1 MKPFGNLNTEYR
13 RPFTRP
19 QQQCVINCLG
29 GVVGC
34 ALMAT
39 RTINASVYTYKRVVS
54 EARKQLAMGSEIE
67 ALIEAAGNLRDL
79 DPESPLVWALEE
91 RLRRASLIS
100 FMAIREK
107 LATQAAAYTEATSTA
122 RRKS

>member
-1 MKPFGNLNTEYR
+1 
-13 RPFTRP
+13 
-19 QQQCVINCLG
+19 
-29 GVVGC
+29 
-34 ALMAT
+34 MAT
-39 RTINASVYTYKRVVS
+39 RTINASSYTYKRVVS

-91 RLRRASLIS
+91 RVRRASLMS

-107 LATQAAAYTEATSTA
+107 LATQAAAYNEATSTA
-122 RRKS
+122 RRRKS